1 LYEIPCLCF
10 NKEESLLLVNTND
23 NGTEI
28 LANVVEVGMVCML
41 ESRVFEQIMI
51 AQEMVEMKVCIS
63 LPPVY

>member
-1 LYEIPCLCF
+1 
-10 NKEESLLLVNTND
+10 VNTND

-28 LANVVEVGMVCML
+28 LASVVEVGMVCML
-41 ESRVFEQIMI
+41 ESRVFEKIMI